1 MSADEVFDAVKDL
14 GWFQT
19 EEAAPPEN
27 AVDAERRRTPPG
39 PRGRGRRAGL
49 RGPKLLRLLLLFTA
63 MGPLGCVAGLGLHA
77 RFGKLFGGALDGALI
92 ALTAGTFVYVGATE
106 VVPEE
111 FEDGGASRAKVLALL
126 LGVATILGLARVA
139 DLLEAR
145 AG

>member
-1 MSADEVFDAVKDL
+1 
-14 GWFQT
+14 
-19 EEAAPPEN
+19 
-27 AVDAERRRTPPG
+27 
-39 PRGRGRRAGL
+39 
-49 RGPKLLRLLLLFTA
+49 

-126 LGVATILGLARVA
+126 LGRG
-139 DLLEAR
+139 DDPR
-145 AG
+145 AGARRGPARGESWLKSIDSSYLV